1 SLREQKVATFLELGP
16 EGVLSGMIA
25 QDCVPSLR
33 RDVAEDRA
41 LMQAL
46 GRLHARGVEV
56 DWEKVFAGTG
66 AHRVDLPTY
75 AFQHQ
80 RYWLNS
86 NVSAGDPAFAVEHP
100 LLDSVISVPDTG
112 GVLGTGRLSLATQP
126 WLADHAVSGT
136 VLLPGAAL
144 VELAVRTGDEV
155 DTNTLR
161 ELVIGA
167 PLVVPDEGAVRVQVS
182 VGEDT
187 GSGVRS
193 VAVYSRPDDAE
204 PGTPWVRHASGQLS
218 NEIPSVAAEFGVWP
232 PKDATAV
239 NVTDLYE
246 ELEARG
252 YGYGPVFQ
260 GLRAVWR
267 REGEVFAEVA
277 LPSGE
282 VDSAAGFGL
291 HPALLD
297 AALHAG
303 AFAESHGSD
312 DEAEGI
318 RLPFAWSGVSLHAS
332 GASSLRV
339 RLRSTGAESL
349 SLDLADGEGVPVAS
363 VESLVVRAV
372 AGDGLRVSGGG
383 GGGALFRVEWS

>member
-1 SLREQKVATFLELGP
+1 
-16 EGVLSGMIA
+16 M
-25 QDCVPSLR
+25 
-33 RDVAEDRA
+33 
-41 LMQAL
+41 
-46 GRLHARGVEV
+46 
-56 DWEKVFAGTG
+56 
-66 AHRVDLPTY
+66 DLPTY
-75 AFQHQ
+75 AFQRQ
-80 RYWLNS
+80 RFWLNS

-112 GVLGTGRLSLATQP
+112 GVLGTGRLSLAAQP
-126 WLADHAVSGT
+126 WLADHTVSGT

-155 DTNTLR
+155 DTSTLR
-161 ELVIGA
+161 ELVIEA
-167 PLVVPDEGAVRVQVS
+167 PLVVPDEGVVRIQVS
-182 VGEDT
+182 VGEDS
-187 GSGVRS
+187 GSGDRP

-204 PGTPWVRHASGQLS
+204 PGTPWVRHASGRLS
-218 NEIPSVAAEFGVWP
+218 ADVPAPAAMFGVWP

-246 ELEARG
+246 ELIARG

-267 REGEVFAEVA
+267 RDDEVFAEVA

-282 VDSAAGFGL
+282 VDAAAGFGL

-303 AFAESHGSD
+303 AFAQPHGSD
-312 DEAEGI
+312 DEDGGI
-318 RLPFAWSGVSLHAS
+318 RLPFAWSGVALHAS

-339 RLRSTGAESL
+339 RLTSTGAESL
-349 SLDLADGEGVPVAS
+349 SLDLADGEGAPVAS
-363 VESLVVRAV
+363 VESLVLRAV
-372 AGDGLRVSGGG
+372 SEEQLRVSGGAG
-383 GGGALFRVEWS
+383 GGDALFRVEWSSLAMRADADGDGVGGVEVLEVPSAVVDAGAVREVTA